1 MSCQPVGGVVG
12 PTPHGRAGSSMLE
25 PYRDRPRVTVDGIE
39 QTGLAIPL
47 IDDRQEHT
55 LEVKLHTA

>member
-1 MSCQPVGGVVG
+1 
-12 PTPHGRAGSSMLE
+12 MLG

-47 IDDRQEHT
+47 IDDRQEHA